1 MNFKH
6 TEQKELL
13 LLQNDAGAMQLVAAG
28 SARSQWKREDST
40 TPPVS
45 KKQGFSQQLME
56 FCKSLPLEAF
66 DQGLKKQQQENK
78 LE

>member
-1 MNFKH
+1 MKFKH
-6 TEQKELL
+6 TEQKEFF
-13 LLQNDAGAMQLVAAG
+13 LLQDAAGAMQLVAAA
-28 SARSQWKREDST
+28 SARSQWKRGDST
-40 TPPVS
+40 TPPMS

-56 FCKSLPLEAF
+56 FCKSLPQEAF